1 MKDKIKV
8 FVAGVK
14 NIWRWRKVIYKDRDW
29 DHWYIYEILKTK
41 LKFQADYIATNSYH
55 ERAGEDV
62 KEIRECIELID
73 KVQNEFYIDEIL
85 NLDQSKWTLD
95 RIKEAEDS
103 HNQAKRQLFK
113 LLDKNI
119 EHWWS

>member
-1 MKDKIKV
+1 MKDKIKT
-8 FVAGVK
+8 FVTGIK
-14 NIWRWRKVIYKDRDW
+14 NIWRWRKVLYRDRDW

-41 LKFQADYIATNSYH
+41 LKFQADYIAVNSYH

-73 KVQNEFYIDEIL
+73 KVQNEFYIDEML
-85 NLDQSKWTLD
+85 NLDQSEWTLD
-95 RIKEAEDS
+95 RIKGAEDS
-103 HNQAKRQLFK
+103 HNQTKRQLFK